1 LIPTSTAIGRAFP
14 SIGVLAVLWATLPPG
29 ALGGGSRPVEPATES
44 RADLTL
50 DGSPHLEREQD
61 AGPGRPGAAA
71 RSVAGAARSTA
82 PHREAVTT
90 RHLPPLPDPHG
101 FAGAF
106 AGVHNRHLIA
116 AGGANFPDGV
126 MPWDGGRKVWH
137 DRIFALALDDQA
149 AGWKTIGRLPA
160 PNAYGVSLTTP
171 GGVLLIGGS
180 DDRRHLRDVRLLTL
194 DESGSVGWRSLPPLP
209 SPLAQMAGALV
220 GRDVHVAGG
229 IAAPDATTALTA
241 HYQLNL
247 DRLEDGWRTLP
258 PLPGPGRILPV
269 AAAAGGAFYVFSG
282 CALTRGISGTPS
294 RTYLRDA
301 WKFAN
306 GRWTRLADLPRPAAA
321 AASPAPADATSVFV
335 ISGDDG
341 AQAGLAS
348 PARHAG
354 FPADI
359 LRYDTARDTWGREGR
374 LDAPAPVTLPTA
386 PWRTGFILVNGEIR
400 PGVRTR
406 QVLFFEGRF

>member
-1 LIPTSTAIGRAFP
+1 
-14 SIGVLAVLWATLPPG
+14 
-29 ALGGGSRPVEPATES
+29 
-44 RADLTL
+44 
-50 DGSPHLEREQD
+50 
-61 AGPGRPGAAA
+61 
-71 RSVAGAARSTA
+71 
-82 PHREAVTT
+82 VTT
-90 RHLPPLPDPHG
+90 TRLPSVPDPQG

-106 AGVHNRHLIA
+106 AGVHRRHLIA

-171 GGVLLIGGS
+171 DGVLLIGGS
-180 DDRRHLRDVRLLTL
+180 DDRRHFRDVRLLTL
-194 DESGSVGWRSLPPLP
+194 DESGTVALRSLPPLP

-220 GRDVHVAGG
+220 GHHVHVAGG

-247 DRLEDGWRTLP
+247 GRLEDGWRTLP

-269 AAAAGGAFYVFSG
+269 AAAVGRTFYLLSG
-282 CALTRGISGTPS
+282 CSLAPGAASTPS

-301 WKFAN
+301 WKFAD
-306 GRWTRLADLPRPAAA
+306 GSWTRAADLPRAAAA
-321 AASPAPADATSVFV
+321 AASPAPVAGDSLFV
-335 ISGDDG
+335 VSGDDG
-341 AQAGLAS
+341 AQAGLTS
-348 PARHAG
+348 PANHKG
-354 FPADI
+354 FPADV
-359 LRYDTARDTWGREGR
+359 LRFNSQRNTWHAAGPLEA
-374 LDAPAPVTLPTA
+374 LAPVTLPSV
-386 PWRTGFILVNGEIR
+386 PWRDGFILFNGEIR

-406 QVLFFEGRF
+406 QVVFFQGRD